1 MNNQHP
7 SEVMG
12 GSRIRGSRRVC
23 VCVCEGRG
31 VLVGRRWHGSSW
43 NLAFCEAPWLMEG
56 SKVNSNV
63 LKLYLIFIHM
73 DVEGWDRLL
82 QTNWNAWDQGW
93 GGGRGGGNLYVSMN
107 VWECIRKQI
116 HPFSILIFSFPVHTQ
131 KHIYYHYLVS
141 RIKSQLIPPDAFKEM
156 RSFWLTQEIV
166 FKQAFSPHL
175 YKYLLPIRKPVWNSC
190 SSLFHLPLNV
200 PWIKRLHPFL

>member
-1 MNNQHP
+1 MCW
-7 SEVMG
+7 S
-12 GSRIRGSRRVC
+12 
-23 VCVCEGRG
+23 
-31 VLVGRRWHGSSW
+31 
-43 NLAFCEAPWLMEG
+43 
-56 SKVNSNV
+56 
-63 LKLYLIFIHM
+63 FISFSYIWM
-73 DVEGWDRLL
+73 WKAEIDYCKQIEMPETKDG
-82 QTNWNAWDQGW
+82 